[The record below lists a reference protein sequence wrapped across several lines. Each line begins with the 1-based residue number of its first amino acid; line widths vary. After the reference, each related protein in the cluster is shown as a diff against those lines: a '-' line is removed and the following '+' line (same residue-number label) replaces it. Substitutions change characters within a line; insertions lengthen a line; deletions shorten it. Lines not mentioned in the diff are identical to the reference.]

1 MKSFVFLLMFF
12 VSAVS
17 FAQVKDYQTWI
28 KVDSGKSLFVEWS
41 PPQPNRPIVVLL
53 NGITY
58 STKNWNALTAEL
70 SKKGL
75 GVLRFDFQGHG
86 NTLLKYAP
94 IVAPILYTDQVE
106 DLRSLLQN
114 LKIPAPYN
122 LIGLSYGGGIA
133 QAFSH
138 KYPQYVKNMILMA
151 PYTRPIDSQEIYIN
165 SQVLAT
171 QMMAPFLGWSQD
183 QIYDYYLKLLIY
195 TSYPLAEPS
204 LLENKFKLE
213 ATFRLI
219 QGIRKYLPEQTAS
232 KLAPGITHLM
242 AGAADMTV
250 LPYVLGTFW
259 NNVNPRSKMSR
270 IFLAGTDHKIPEL
283 IPHFAAAWVNQI
295 VSGNPELFKG
305 QDFVG
310 YPHLGY
316 AQSAGGLKLSLDK
329 E

>member
-1 MKSFVFLLMFF
+1 MKGFVSILMFLF
-12 VSAVS
+12 SVVS
-17 FAQVKDYQTWI
+17 FAQVKGYQTWI
-28 KVDSGKSLFVEWS
+28 KVDSGKYLFVEWA

-58 STKNWNALTAEL
+58 TTKNWNALTAEL

-94 IVAPILYTDQVE
+94 IIAPIPYSDQVE

-133 QAFSH
+133 QAFSY

-151 PYTRPIDSQEIYIN
+151 PYTRPI
-165 SQVLAT
+165 
-171 QMMAPFLGWSQD
+171 
-183 QIYDYYLKLLIY
+183 
-195 TSYPLAEPS
+195 
-204 LLENKFKLE
+204 
-213 ATFRLI
+213 
-219 QGIRKYLPEQTAS
+219 
-232 KLAPGITHLM
+232 
-242 AGAADMTV
+242 
-250 LPYVLGTFW
+250 
-259 NNVNPRSKMSR
+259 
-270 IFLAGTDHKIPEL
+270 
-283 IPHFAAAWVNQI
+283 
-295 VSGNPELFKG
+295 ELFKG

-316 AQSAGGLKLSLDK
+316 AQSLGGLKLSLDK